1 MECPFCKQRM
11 QLKQLE
17 GVKVDVCDEHG
28 IWLDKGEI
36 EALMDSAKQ
45 KGHADG
51 LTSGLWNVSHG
62 Y

>member
-1 MECPFCKQRM
+1 M
-11 QLKQLE
+11 QLKQVE